1 MVPGFEPTI
10 VELIPEAKTCFVK
23 MVRTAEMPDDRQ
35 LFVVTIVA
43 RSSPMNKPEK
53 DQCWP
58 IFKMMA
64 AGLEEGQLT
73 SLKVCRRLEPDTEI
87 MMSIWC
93 IT

>member
-1 MVPGFEPTI
+1 MVPGFEPSI
-10 VELIPEAKTCFVK
+10 VELIPEAMMVK

-35 LFVVTIVA
+35 LFIVTNVGK
-43 RSSPMNKPEK
+43 SSPMNEPEK
-53 DQCWP
+53 DQGWP
-58 IFKMMA
+58 ILKMMA
-64 AGLEEGQLT
+64 AGIEEGQLT